1 MSDSTQTLRASS
13 PDLRQPGRLTQ
24 LGMRVFGGRRNLQ
37 TNMTLSL
44 MALPG
49 ILMLLVFA
57 YLPMVGLV
65 IAFKDYRFDDGIW
78 GSAWA
83 GFENFRFL
91 FGTDTAWRITR
102 NTLLMNSLFIISS
115 TVVSLAIALL
125 MNEVYT
131 SWLSKYYQTMLF
143 FPYFVSWII
152 VSYFVFGFLNGD
164 TGIANQAFAALGLE
178 TVAWYREPMYWPA
191 ILTLAHLWNGAG
203 FGSIVYLAGIL
214 GIDPTYYEAAKI
226 DGASKWQQVRYIT
239 LPLILPLIIILVL
252 LAIGRIF
259 NADFGLFFFVPRDNP
274 MLYSTTDV
282 IDTFVYRSLVQ
293 LGDISMAAAAGFYQ
307 SVVGFALV
315 VLANWLVRRIN
326 PENSLF

>member
-1 MSDSTQTLRASS
+1 
-13 PDLRQPGRLTQ
+13 
-24 LGMRVFGGRRNLQ
+24 
-37 TNMTLSL
+37 
-44 MALPG
+44 
-49 ILMLLVFA
+49 
-57 YLPMVGLV
+57 
-65 IAFKDYRFDDGIW
+65 
-78 GSAWA
+78 
-83 GFENFRFL
+83 
-91 FGTDTAWRITR
+91 
-102 NTLLMNSLFIISS
+102 
-115 TVVSLAIALL
+115 
-125 MNEVYT
+125 
-131 SWLSKYYQTMLF
+131 MLF

-164 TGIANQAFAALGLE
+164 TGIANQAFAALGLD
-178 TVAWYREPMYWPA
+178 TVAWYREPVYWPA

-239 LPLILPLIIILVL
+239 LPLILPLIILLVL
-252 LAIGRIF
+252 LAIGRMF
-259 NADFGLFFFVPRDNP
+259 HADIALIFFVPRDNP
-274 MLYSTTDV
+274 MLSSTTDV

-307 SVVGFALV
+307 SVVGFVLV

>member
-1 MSDSTQTLRASS
+1 MSESTQTWQSAS
-13 PDLRQPGRLTQ
+13 PDVHPPGRLTRW
-24 LGMRVFGGRRNLQ
+24 GMRLFGGKRNLQ
-37 TNMTLSL
+37 TNLTLSL

-65 IAFKDYRFDDGIW
+65 IAFKDYRFADGLW
-78 GSAWA
+78 GSAWV
-83 GFENFRFL
+83 GFDNFRFL

-102 NTLLMNSLFIISS
+102 NTLLMNSLFIATG
-115 TVVSLAIALL
+115 TVASLAIALL

-143 FPYFVSWII
+143 FPYFISWVI
-152 VSYFVFGFLNGD
+152 VSYFVFGFLNGE
-164 TGIANQAFAALGLE
+164 TGIANQVLMALGQE
-178 TVAWYREPMYWPA
+178 KIEWYREPAYWPA
-191 ILTLAHLWNGAG
+191 ILTAAHLWNGVG
-203 FGSIVYLAGIL
+203 FGSIVYLAGML
-214 GIDPTYYEAAKI
+214 GIDTTYYEAAKI
-226 DGASKWQQVRYIT
+226 DGANKWQQIRYIT

-252 LAIGRIF
+252 LSIGRIF
-259 NADFGLFFFVPRDNP
+259 NADLGLFFFVPRDNP

-307 SVVGFALV
+307 SVVGFVLV
-315 VLANWLVRRIN
+315 VLANWLVRRVN
-326 PENSLF
+326 PDNSLF